1 MDSIVNKTTYNS
13 ASNKPHSFVFRFHA
27 KDPAKLA
34 TLSGSLNRAISDV
47 YSFFTKIPS
56 NFMVYNGKVDFLR
69 YPLAAES
76 NFDTIVFDEVDM
88 KVYAT
93 DTYLCSE
100 NLKGSHLLES
110 GENENMF
117 SLLYKEQFVVSFEA
131 TIKQNAK
138 PEDIDNFKSIV
149 QNILQNADVGGV
161 NLLSVAFDKDSD
173 ALPFSP
179 MDLIPP
185 KVSTTPTYQPLKLP
199 FVRVNSTLSVH
210 DRGWTNKS
218 QDLSHSCL
226 ERDMLERMDGDF
238 VSFSCLD
245 KDDIEFETTKI
256 ASRDGTLRINT
267 TYICGIET
275 VNQPA
280 LLTDANNNPVWVI
293 SIIEDFEGGEDM
305 QNLLLS
311 RVVALPSKNDI
322 ATTFKSQSDYPVMP
336 MFGDYF
342 GADINYLLLAMKGS
356 NIASWIEYGMEC
368 NRDVMADGTV
378 EYEVY
383 LADELGG
390 QSACFVGCFEKMSQF
405 LSRVES
411 EANLEDQDSPFD
423 IAEDMGCSPISIE
436 HHHDELMD

>member
-1 MDSIVNKTTYNS
+1 
-13 ASNKPHSFVFRFHA
+13 
-27 KDPAKLA
+27 
-34 TLSGSLNRAISDV
+34 
-47 YSFFTKIPS
+47 
-56 NFMVYNGKVDFLR
+56 MVYNGKVDFLR

-76 NFDTIVFDEVDM
+76 DYDTIVFDEVDM

-93 DTYLCSE
+93 DTFLCTE
-100 NLKGSHLLES
+100 KLKGSQLLES
-110 GENENMF
+110 GANENIF

-138 PEDIDNFKSIV
+138 AEDIDNFKSIV

-161 NLLSVAFDKDSD
+161 NLLSVAFDKD
-173 ALPFSP
+173 AGVLPFSP
-179 MDLIPP
+179 TDLIPT
-185 KVSTTPTYQPLKLP
+185 KASTTPSYQPLKLP
-199 FVRVNSTLSVH
+199 FVRVNNTLSIH
-210 DRGWTNKS
+210 DRGWTNKNA
-218 QDLSHSCL
+218 DLSHGCL
-226 ERDMLERMDGDF
+226 ERDMLERMEGDF

-245 KDDIEFETTKI
+245 NDNVELEATRI
-256 ASRDGTLRINT
+256 ASEDGTLRINT
-267 TYICGIET
+267 TYICGVET
-275 VNQPA
+275 INKPA

-293 SIIEDFEGGEDM
+293 SIIEGAEKDHDSK

-311 RVVALPSKNDI
+311 RVIALPSKNDI
-322 ATTFKSQSDYPVMP
+322 ETTFKSQSDYPVMP

-383 LADELGG
+383 LADDMGG
-390 QSACFVGCFEKMSQF
+390 QSACFVGCFEKMNEF

-411 EANLEDQDSPFD
+411 EAFLEDQDAPFE
-423 IAEDMGCSPISIE
+423 IAEDMGCSPIGTE
-436 HHHDELMD
+436 HYNDELMD